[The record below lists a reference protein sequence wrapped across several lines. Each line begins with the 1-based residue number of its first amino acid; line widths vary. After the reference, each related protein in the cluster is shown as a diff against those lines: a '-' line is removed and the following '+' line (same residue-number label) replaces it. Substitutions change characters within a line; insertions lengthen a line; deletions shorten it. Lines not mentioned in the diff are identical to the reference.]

1 MLLENRGAIVTGAAS
16 GLGREIA
23 ILLAAEGAKVVVA
36 DVTEDQGQAT
46 VDRITAAGG
55 AAEFVRADVTLED
68 DVERLVDR
76 AVEFLGGLDLAVN
89 NAGIAHQPMDLHELD
104 AATFDKVVAVDLRG
118 TFLCMKAELRV
129 MVAAGGGSI
138 VNIAS
143 NCGVQNAPD
152 MAAYTAAKHGV
163 VGLTKN
169 AAITYAARGI
179 RVNSV
184 CPGPILTEGLMAYP
198 EEQRT
203 EWASPV
209 PMKRFG
215 TAEEVA
221 RTTAFLL
228 SDHAGYITGENLLV
242 DGGLMYA

>member
-1 MLLENRGAIVTGAAS
+1 MLLENRGVVVTGAAS
-16 GLGREIA
+16 GLGRAIA
-23 ILLAAEGAKVVVA
+23 VLLAAEGARVVVS
-36 DVTEDQGQAT
+36 DVTEDEGEAT
-46 VDRITAAGG
+46 VDRITASGG
-55 AAEFVRADVTLED
+55 KAEFVPCDITVAED
-68 DVERLVDR
+68 VDR
-76 AVEFLGGLDLAVN
+76 LIDRSVEFLGGLDLAVN
-89 NAGIAHQPMDLHELD
+89 NAGIAHPPMDLHEID
-104 AATFDKVVAVDLRG
+104 PATFDTVVAVDLRG
-118 TFLCMKAELRV
+118 TFLCMRAELRT
-129 MVAAGGGSI
+129 MVAAGHGSI

-184 CPGPILTEGLMAYP
+184 CPGPILTEGLLAYS

-203 EWASPV
+203 EWAAPV

-215 TAEEVA
+215 SAEEVA